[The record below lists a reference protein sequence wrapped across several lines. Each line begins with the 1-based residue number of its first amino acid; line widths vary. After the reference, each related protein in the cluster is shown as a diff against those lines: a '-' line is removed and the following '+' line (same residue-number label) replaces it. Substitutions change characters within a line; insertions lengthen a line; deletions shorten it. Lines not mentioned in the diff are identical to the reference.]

1 MTRASGNRTSP
12 RLLALAGLAL
22 IVAVLCVLRFRQP
35 DTATLQ
41 TIRCALISPP
51 GTDSSLYMNMGE
63 AAFRAPGHRIFPSL
77 FFAQHQKFIYPPS
90 SLFLIEALNLAPSP
104 DASRQALLLASW
116 LGNILLAIIFF
127 RDLRSRITALEAG
140 AVAVLG
146 FLFLP
151 FAEALYR
158 GQIQLLLT
166 FLWGLAALLWQRE
179 RRGWAGF
186 VLALTCAFK
195 PQLALFLLWGALR
208 KQWRFTGVFAATT
221 AAITAASV
229 AHFGL
234 QNNLDYLP
242 VLSYLSHHGEALWAN
257 QSMNGLL
264 NRLLHNGE
272 PHAWSPTV
280 YPPFRPAIYL
290 ASTAFTALGVL
301 LALLLPWRQRWSTT
315 TADFLFFGCISV
327 IVSPIAWEH
336 HYGAFF
342 FLLVFLLARADR
354 LTRAYWLTLAVCT
367 LLLSNRLPPLDKFMS
382 GPSALLGAYLF
393 YAGLVLLALL
403 ARVSS
408 NPEKQTAIP
417 QFKSQLE
424 TRDS

>member
-1 MTRASGNRTSP
+1 MPRASGNSSSP
-12 RLLALAGLAL
+12 RLLALAGIALVIALLCLAK
-22 IVAVLCVLRFRQP
+22 FRQP

-41 TIRCALISPP
+41 TIGLALTSPP

-63 AAFRAPGHRIFPSL
+63 DAFRAPDHRIFPSL

-90 SLFLIEALNLAPSP
+90 SLFLIEALNLTPSP

-116 LGNILLAIIFF
+116 LGTILLAVVFF
-127 RDLRSRITALEAG
+127 RDLRGRITALEA
-140 AVAVLG
+140 AAIAVLG
-146 FLFLP
+146 LLFLP
-151 FAEALYR
+151 FAEAIFR
-158 GQIQLLLT
+158 GQVQLLLT
-166 FLWGLAALLWQRE
+166 FLWGLAALLWHRE
-179 RRGWAGF
+179 RPGWAGF

-221 AAITAASV
+221 AVITALSI

-242 VLSYLSHHGEALWAN
+242 VLTYLSHHGEALWAN

-264 NRLLHNGE
+264 NRLLRNGD
-272 PHAWSPTV
+272 PHSWNPTV
-280 YPPFRPAIYL
+280 YPPFRPAIYF

-301 LALLLPWRQRWSTT
+301 LGLILPWRARWAAT

-342 FLLVFLLARADR
+342 FLLVFLLARAER
-354 LTRAYWLTLAVCT
+354 LTKARWLTLIACT

-393 YAGLVLLALL
+393 YAGLVMLVLLAVEGPGDKTPANSL
-403 ARVSS
+403 
-408 NPEKQTAIP
+408 IY
-417 QFKSQLE
+417 
-424 TRDS
+424 

>member
-22 IVAVLCVLRFRQP
+22 IVAVLCFLRFRQP

-41 TIRCALISPP
+41 SIGHALSSPP
-51 GTDSSLYMNMGE
+51 GTDSALYMNMGE
-63 AAFRAPGHRIFPSL
+63 YAFRAPGHRIFPSL

-90 SLFLIEALNLAPSP
+90 SLFLIEALNLPPSP
-104 DASRQALLLASW
+104 DTARQTLLLASW
-116 LGNILLAIIFF
+116 LGTILLGVLFF
-127 RDLRSRITALEAG
+127 RDLRGRITLLEAG
-140 AVAVLG
+140 SIALLG

-221 AAITAASV
+221 AVITAASI

-264 NRLLHNGE
+264 NRLLHNGD
-272 PHAWSPTV
+272 PYTWNPTV

-290 ASTAFTALGVL
+290 LSTAFTALGVL
-301 LALLLPWRQRWSTT
+301 LGLLLPWRQRWSTT

-336 HYGAFF
+336 HYGAFL

-354 LTRAYWLTLAVCT
+354 LTQTRWLALIACT
-367 LLLSNRLPPLDKFMS
+367 LLMSNRLPPLDKYMS

-393 YAGLVLLALL
+393 YAGLLMLALH
-403 ARVSS
+403 ART
-408 NPEKQTAIP
+408 TAA
-417 QFKSQLE
+417 E
-424 TRDS
+424 TL